1 MLGDAFEPGSTLAQ
15 RPLRYQPSLT
25 AAAGPDHSADA
36 GYDAEV
42 ASRLTGL
49 GYLG

>member
-1 MLGDAFEPGSTLAQ
+1 MDAFEPGSAPAQ

-25 AAAGPDHSADA
+25 ASPGADGGADA
-36 GYDAEV
+36 AYDAEV